1 MLEIKQL
8 TERRKIMESYY
19 KNILESVKTLAA
31 VTVLYREGL
40 KEQDIPDE
48 EVERYTLAF
57 VTAIIGGGNNRAN

>member
-1 MLEIKQL
+1 
-8 TERRKIMESYY
+8 MESYY